1 MFGLSKSQIGYTV
14 HEQPLPPADR
24 EERAEKLKFVR
35 EGFSILA
42 FILPPVWMI
51 ANRLWLVLIGYLLIL
66 GALYGLI
73 TIFEIPDH
81 WRYYAGLALN
91 LIVGFEADT
100 LERWSLDRRNW
111 RMVGTVSGTSFDEC
125 ERRFFETWVPTIAMV
140 TPSNFDKPGAFQGA
154 GQQQPVQHGDVIPP
168 KRRQWRSAGNWQRW
182 QRS

>member
-1 MFGLSKSQIGYTV
+1 M

-73 TIFEIPDH
+73 TLFEIPDH
-81 WRYYAGLALN
+81 WRYYA
-91 LIVGFEADT
+91 
-100 LERWSLDRRNW
+100 
-111 RMVGTVSGTSFDEC
+111 
-125 ERRFFETWVPTIAMV
+125 
-140 TPSNFDKPGAFQGA
+140 
-154 GQQQPVQHGDVIPP
+154 
-168 KRRQWRSAGNWQRW
+168 RSH
-182 QRS
+182 SI